1 MPGAKGQAGNER
13 SGNIIKIETIEEGK
27 EGSTERK
34 QGIVRARTGKKE
46 GTGKGRKAQN
56 RKGSGEV
63 GREITS

>member
-1 MPGAKGQAGNER
+1 MPGAKGQAGNEL

-46 GTGKGRKAQN
+46 GTGKGR
-56 RKGSGEV
+56 
-63 GREITS
+63 